1 MDKLNRDYKIVD
13 SNVQAAID
21 RYEQFAKEPVKTI
34 TDYNRFGPLVVDAT
48 RGVLFDKAKKAMVAG
63 DFANQYLSPE
73 YQLSQQGYNDGLNG
87 RALSQ
92 FGLPVWDAIQLF
104 SGQDGVYLGIAKVEF
119 TQSRNIVQTAVAG
132 VDGTIKEFISNG
144 DDMMTITATIVGGA
158 ADYYPQDEIIFIKS
172 FLDKKEPIKIYGDI
186 VNKVLGQLEVV
197 VTSYKINQ
205 PNEGMRNVQQIEIQC
220 LSNNPDLYKIIMFG

>member
-13 SNVQAAID
+13 SNVQATID

-48 RGVLFDKAKKAMVAG
+48 KGVLLDLAKKAMVAG
-63 DFANQYLSPE
+63 DFANEFISQEHQYA
-73 YQLSQQGYNDGLNG
+73 QQAYNDGLNG
-87 RALSQ
+87 KYLSE
-92 FGLPVWDAIQLF
+92 FGLPVWDIIQLNY
-104 SGQDGVYLGIAKVEF
+104 GTDYAYLGMAKVEF

-144 DDMMTITATIVGGA
+144 DDMVTITATIVGPA
-158 ADYYPQDEIIFIKS
+158 ADYYPQDEIILIKS
-172 FLDKKEPIKIYGDI
+172 FLDKKEAIKIYGDV
-186 VNKVLGQLEVV
+186 VNRVFGLNQIV
-197 VTSYKINQ
+197 VTGYTITQ